1 MTVSG
6 LLNIFNELPAFGQL
20 IAELDEKKAVPPL
33 TLPMSARTAVLAQLY
48 RQRQVPIVLLTG
60 KVESAAAWIQALEMW
75 LPPGDVMRRLPEPTP
90 LPFDRGPWSERC
102 RADRLTVLTR
112 LMAGQHPQMPVAE
125 LPPLIVTSARA
136 FLQKTLPK
144 RRFMTSTRVLR
155 VGQIVD
161 LEKLVEMWLGIGY
174 ESASVVEAAGQ
185 FSRRGG
191 IIDVFPIATPFPVRI
206 ELFGDE
212 IDTMRTFDPATQ
224 RSIEVNGSAATEMII
239 VPPTREALPGVAQ
252 EFALSLPEEFDPQPE
267 EGNLPSWRDDVPNL
281 RAGNAFPNLEYY
293 LPLIYPQSAS
303 LLDYLPSEAL
313 VVVDDWRELATAVA
327 ELHEHADQIANEQTS
342 LPPNFQS
349 PLFAWNKIVD
359 ELNWWQPLILGD
371 GPEGDDPERPYLD
384 LASSFE
390 PGPRYGGQVRPLL
403 TQLKSGQAEGDRVV
417 VLSQQAARLKDLWR
431 EEIRDIKPESL
442 ILRGGLT
449 SENNREE
456 ASPQHPSAPAPSD
469 ANSAHPVQNI
479 PDLPETGSL
488 TFVQGALPE
497 GFVLVRRD
505 DDQILLDLLTDA
517 EIFGW
522 NRPAP
527 RRWRSPRP
535 IAPEARFA
543 DITAGDFVVHLEY
556 GIGRFAGLVVRNIGG
571 MEREYLLLEYAN
583 SDTLYVPAHHAD
595 RLSKWVGSDERP
607 PNMHRLGERSWTQA
621 KAKAQKAADE
631 LADELL
637 DLYATRETIAGHAF
651 SQDSEWQAELE
662 ASFPYRETEDQLSV
676 IAEVKADMEN
686 SQPMDRLVC
695 GDVGYG
701 KTEVALRAAF
711 KAVMDSKQVA
721 ILVPT
726 TVLAQQHFNTF
737 YERLRPFPVKVEM
750 LSRFRTQAQ
759 QNRIVKGLRNGR
771 IDIIIGTHRLLS
783 DDISFKDLGLVIVD
797 EEQRFG
803 VAHKERL
810 KQWRTEVDV
819 LTMTATPIPRTLY
832 MSLTGVRDISI
843 IDTAPAER
851 LPVQTYVG
859 AFDET
864 RLKRALQRELDRGG
878 QVFLVHNRVQTID
891 IILKQIQRL
900 VPEARVAIG
909 HGQMSERQ
917 LERIMTDFDEGKI
930 DVLISTTIIES
941 GLDIPNANTLIVD
954 RADRFGLS
962 QMYQLRGRVG
972 RGAKRAY
979 AYFFHA
985 PWRTLNEDARLR
997 LETIA
1002 EQTELGAGYQIA
1014 LRDMEIRGAGD
1025 LLGGQQSGHISAVG
1039 FDLYTK
1045 LLSNAVK
1052 KRKAERRGEI
1062 LPAELPEATLI
1073 DVPLAAYVPPDY
1085 VPDPALRLRLYRRMA
1100 MLGSLSEIDEMAVEL
1115 ADRFGPIPDPV
1126 HHLLY
1131 QLRIKSLAERA
1142 QVTAVT
1148 TESGQIKIRLFDLEG
1163 IDRFRLQRYLGE
1175 TVRVSRKA
1183 IWMPRELSTK
1193 EWQVTLVQVLERLA
1207 SFERDKMK
1215 LSS

>member
-6 LLNIFNELPAFGQL
+6 LLNIFNDLPAFGKL
-20 IAELDEKKAVPPL
+20 VAELDEKKSVPAL
-33 TLPMSARTAVLAQLY
+33 TLPTSARTAVLAQLY
-48 RQRQVPIVLLTG
+48 LQRNVPVLLITG
-60 KVESAAAWIQALEMW
+60 KVESAAAWIQALETW

-90 LPFDRGPWSERC
+90 LPNDRGPWSERC

-112 LMAGQHPQMPVAE
+112 LMAGQHPQMPALD

-155 VGQIVD
+155 VGQIID
-161 LEKLVEMWLGIGY
+161 LEKITANWLGIGY
-174 ESASVVEAAGQ
+174 EEVSVVEAAGQ

-191 IIDVFPIATPFPVRI
+191 IIDIFPIATLHPVRI

-224 RSIEVNGSAATEMII
+224 RSIEVNGSAKTDMMI
-239 VPPTREALPGVAQ
+239 VPPTREALPSVAA
-252 EFALSLPEEFDPQPE
+252 EFALSLADEVKSDT
-267 EGNLPSWRDDVPNL
+267 EGASLPSWRDDVPDL
-281 RAGNAFPNLEYY
+281 QGGKAFPNLEYY
-293 LPLIYPQSAS
+293 LPLLYPQPAS
-303 LLDYLPSEAL
+303 LLDYLPNDAL

-327 ELHEHADQIANEQTS
+327 ELQQHADQIANEQVS
-342 LPPNFQS
+342 LPPNYQS
-349 PLFAWNKIVD
+349 PLFAWEQIRDV
-359 ELNWWQPLILGD
+359 LNWWQPLILGD
-371 GPEGDDPERPYLD
+371 GEGEDEPERPYLD

-403 TQLKSGQAEGDRVV
+403 TQLKSAQQEGDRVV
-417 VLSQQAARLKDLWR
+417 VLSQQAARLQDLWR
-431 EEIRDIKPESL
+431 EELRDIPPESL
-442 ILRGGLT
+442 ILRGGLK
-449 SENNREE
+449 
-456 ASPQHPSAPAPSD
+456 SD
-469 ANSAHPVQNI
+469 ANGGELSPGHPNQSLST
-479 PDLPETGSL
+479 LPQPGSL
-488 TFVQGALPE
+488 TFIQGALPE
-497 GFVLVRRD
+497 GFVLVRRED
-505 DDQILLDLLTDA
+505 DEILLDLLTDA

-543 DITAGDFVVHLEY
+543 DITAGDYVVHLEY
-556 GIGRFAGLVVRNIGG
+556 GIGRFAGLVSRNIGG
-571 MEREYLLLEYAN
+571 MQREYLLMEYAN
-583 SDTLYVPAHHAD
+583 GDTLYVPAHHAD

-607 PNMHRLGERSWTQA
+607 PTMHRLGERSWTQA

-631 LADELL
+631 LADDLL

-651 SQDSEWQAELE
+651 SPDSEWQAELE
-662 ASFPYRETEDQLSV
+662 ASFPYRETEDQLRV
-676 IAEVKADMEN
+676 ITEVKTDMEQP
-686 SQPMDRLVC
+686 QPMDRLVC

-726 TVLAQQHFNTF
+726 TVLAQQHYNTF
-737 YERLRPFPVKVEM
+737 YERLRPFPVTVQM
-750 LSRFRTQAQ
+750 LSRFRTHAQ
-759 QNRIVKGLRNGR
+759 QQRIVKQLRNGR

-803 VAHKERL
+803 VAHKEKL

-832 MSLTGVRDISI
+832 MSLTGVRNISI

-891 IILKQIQRL
+891 IIHKQIERL

-954 RADRFGLS
+954 RADRFGLA

-1002 EQTELGAGYQIA
+1002 EQTDLGAGYQIA

-1025 LLGGQQSGHISAVG
+1025 LLGGAQSGHISAVG

-1045 LLSNAVK
+1045 LLANAVK
-1052 KRKAERRGEI
+1052 RRKAERKGEV

-1100 MLGSLSEIDEMAVEL
+1100 MLGDLVEIDEMAEEL

-1131 QLRIKSLAERA
+1131 QLRIKVLAERA

-1148 TESGQIKIRLFDLEG
+1148 TEAGQIKIRLLDLEG
-1163 IDRFRLQRYLGE
+1163 IDRFRLQRFLGE
-1175 TVRVSRKA
+1175 AVRVSRKA
-1183 IWMPRELSTK
+1183 IWMPRDLSTK

>member
-20 IAELDEKKAVPPL
+20 VAELDEKKSVPPL
-33 TLPMSARTAVLAQLY
+33 NLPTSARTAVLAQLY
-48 RQRQVPIVLLTG
+48 LQRNVPVVLITS

-90 LPFDRGPWSERC
+90 LPYDRGPWSERS

-112 LMAGQHPQMPVAE
+112 LMAGQHPQMPAPE
-125 LPPLIVTSARA
+125 LPPLVVTSARA

-155 VGQIVD
+155 VGQIID
-161 LEKLVEMWLGIGY
+161 LEKLTETWLGIGY
-174 ESASVVEAAGQ
+174 EEVSVVEAAGQ

-191 IIDVFPIATPFPVRI
+191 IIDIFPIATSFPVRI

-224 RSIEVNGSAATEMII
+224 RSIEVNGSAKADTII
-239 VPPTREALPGVAQ
+239 VPPTREALPSVAA
-252 EFALSLPEEFDPQPE
+252 EFALSLPESLNPQPE
-267 EGNLPSWRDDVPNL
+267 EASLPSWQDDIPDL
-281 RAGNAFPNLEYY
+281 RSGKAFPNLEYY
-293 LPLIYPQSAS
+293 LPLLYPQPAS
-303 LLDYLPSEAL
+303 LLDYLPNEAL

-327 ELHEHADQIANEQTS
+327 ELHEHADQLANEQTS

-349 PLFAWNKIVD
+349 PLFAWENIKDV
-359 ELNWWQPLILGD
+359 LNWWQPLILGD
-371 GPEGDDPERPYLD
+371 GPEDEEPERPYLD

-403 TQLKSGQAEGDRVV
+403 TQLKSAQKEGDRVV
-417 VLSQQAARLKDLWR
+417 VLSQQSARLQDLWR
-431 EEIRDIKPESL
+431 EELRDIPPESL
-442 ILRGGLT
+442 ILRGGITTETNEL
-449 SENNREE
+449 
-456 ASPQHPSAPAPSD
+456 SPGHPVTLSPNHPSQTLS
-469 ANSAHPVQNI
+469 S
-479 PDLPETGSL
+479 LPEPGTL
-488 TFVQGALPE
+488 TFIQGALPE
-497 GFVLVRRD
+497 GFVLVRRED
-505 DDQILLDLLTDA
+505 DEILLDLLTDA

-543 DITAGDFVVHLEY
+543 DITAGDYVVHLEY

-571 MEREYLLLEYAN
+571 MEREYLLMEYAN
-583 SDTLYVPAHHAD
+583 GDTLYVPAHHAD

-607 PNMHRLGERSWTQA
+607 PNMHRLGEKSWTQA

-651 SQDSEWQAELE
+651 GPDTEWQAELE
-662 ASFPYRETEDQLSV
+662 ASFPYRETEDQLRV
-676 IAEVKADMEN
+676 IAEVKTDMED

-759 QNRIVKGLRNGR
+759 QDRIVKNLRNGR
-771 IDIIIGTHRLLS
+771 VDIIIGTHRLLS

-803 VAHKERL
+803 VAHKEKL

-859 AFDET
+859 PFDET

-891 IILKQIQRL
+891 IIQKQIERL

-917 LERIMTDFDEGKI
+917 LEQIMTDFDEGKI

-1002 EQTELGAGYQIA
+1002 EQTDLGAGYQIA

-1025 LLGGQQSGHISAVG
+1025 LLGGAQSGHISAVG

-1045 LLSNAVK
+1045 LLANAVK
-1052 KRKAERRGEI
+1052 RRKAERKGEI
-1062 LPAELPEATLI
+1062 LPAEMPEATLI

-1100 MLGSLSEIDEMAVEL
+1100 MLGSLTEIDEMAVEL

-1131 QLRIKSLAERA
+1131 QLRIKVLAERA

-1148 TESGQIKIRLFDLEG
+1148 TEAGQIKIRLLDLEG

-1175 TVRVSRKA
+1175 AVRVSRKA
-1183 IWMPRELSTK
+1183 IWMPRDLSTK

>member
-6 LLNIFNELPAFGQL
+6 LLNIFNELPAFGEL
-20 IAELDEKKAVPPL
+20 VAELDEKKAVPPL
-33 TLPMSARTAVLAQLY
+33 TLPTSARTAVLAHLY
-48 RQRQVPIVLLTG
+48 RQRNVPVVLITG

-112 LMAGQHPQMPVAE
+112 LMAGQHPQMPAPD
-125 LPPLIVTSARA
+125 LPPLVVTSARA

-155 VGQIVD
+155 VGQIID
-161 LEKLVEMWLGIGY
+161 LEKLTEMWLGIGY
-174 ESASVVEAAGQ
+174 EETSVVEAAGQ

-191 IIDVFPIATPFPVRI
+191 IIDIFPVATDLPVRI

-224 RSIEVNGSAATEMII
+224 RSIDIDGSTTIETII
-239 VPPTREALPGVAQ
+239 VPPTREALPAVAQ
-252 EFALSLPEEFDPQPE
+252 AFALSLPDDLDPQAE
-267 EGNLPSWRDDVPNL
+267 EGSLPSWRDDIPDL

-293 LPLIYPQSAS
+293 LPLLYPQPAS
-303 LLDYLPSEAL
+303 LLDYLPNDAL

-327 ELHEHADQIANEQTS
+327 ELHEHADQMANEQAS
-342 LPPNFQS
+342 LPPNYQS
-349 PLFAWNKIVD
+349 PLFAWENMVD
-359 ELNWWQPLILGD
+359 VLNWWQPLVLGD
-371 GPEGDDPERPYLD
+371 GPEDVEMERPYLD

-403 TQLKSGQAEGDRVV
+403 TQLKSAQKEGDRVV
-417 VLSQQAARLKDLWR
+417 VLSQQAARLKELWR
-431 EEIRDIKPESL
+431 EELRDIRPESL
-442 ILRGGLT
+442 LLRGGL
-449 SENNREE
+449 SREDDNGDE
-456 ASPQHPSAPAPSD
+456 PSTFAPR
-469 ANSAHPVQNI
+469 SAEQPVKTVS
-479 PDLPETGSL
+479 DLPEPGSL

-505 DDQILLDLLTDA
+505 DGEILLDLLTDA

-543 DITAGDFVVHLEY
+543 DITAGDYVVHLEY

-571 MEREYLLLEYAN
+571 MEREYLLMEYAN
-583 SDTLYVPAHHAD
+583 GDTLYVPAHHAD

-651 SQDSEWQAELE
+651 SQDGEWQAELE
-662 ASFPYRETEDQLSV
+662 ASFPYRETEDQLRV
-676 IAEVKADMEN
+676 IAEVKADMEQ

-737 YERLRPFPVKVEM
+737 YERLRPFPVTVQM
-750 LSRFRTQAQ
+750 LSRFRTTAQ
-759 QNRIVKGLRNGR
+759 QRRIVKGLRNGR
-771 IDIIIGTHRLLS
+771 VDIIIGTHRLLS

-859 AFDET
+859 TFDET
-864 RLKRALQRELDRGG
+864 RLKRALQRELDRDG

-891 IILKQIQRL
+891 IIQKQIERL
-900 VPEARVAIG
+900 MPEATVAIG

-954 RADRFGLS
+954 RADRFGLA

-1045 LLSNAVK
+1045 LLTNAVK
-1052 KRKAERRGEI
+1052 RRKAERKGEI

-1100 MLGSLSEIDEMAVEL
+1100 MLGDLVEIDEMAEEL

-1131 QLRIKSLAERA
+1131 QLRIKVLAERA

-1148 TESGQIKIRLFDLEG
+1148 TEAGQIKIRLLDLEG